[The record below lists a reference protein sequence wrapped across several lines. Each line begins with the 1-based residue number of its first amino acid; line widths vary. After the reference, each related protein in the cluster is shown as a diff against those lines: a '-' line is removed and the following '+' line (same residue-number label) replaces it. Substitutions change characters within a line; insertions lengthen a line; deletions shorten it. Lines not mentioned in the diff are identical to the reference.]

1 MPDNNEFPS
10 YIVQLHCLYASHHN
24 PTSLLKIITFSWLIY
39 SCSVSIEVT
48 KLAIDSKLAIDY
60 MNYINQEMINCNV
73 ERMIVICRTVFTGC
87 GRITL
92 LAESVGSLDFDPEL
106 DEEESDIARV
116 AVCFGET

>member
-1 MPDNNEFPS
+1 
-10 YIVQLHCLYASHHN
+10 
-24 PTSLLKIITFSWLIY
+24 
-39 SCSVSIEVT
+39 
-48 KLAIDSKLAIDY
+48 

-73 ERMIVICRTVFTGC
+73 ETMIVICRTVFIGC

-116 AVCFGET
+116 AGRFGET